1 MQVYMLLLG
10 VTAMSLL
17 TTPVVIMG
25 SIRFL
30 AMAKE
35 GHHQIYITGRG
46 GDILLQMLTK
56 IPFQLSNSILMMR
69 LACRS
74 AT

>member
-35 GHHQIYITGRG
+35 GHQIYITGRG
-46 GDILLQMLTK
+46 GDILLQMLTM
-56 IPFQLSNSILMMR
+56 IPFQLSNSILTMR
-69 LACRS
+69 LASRS